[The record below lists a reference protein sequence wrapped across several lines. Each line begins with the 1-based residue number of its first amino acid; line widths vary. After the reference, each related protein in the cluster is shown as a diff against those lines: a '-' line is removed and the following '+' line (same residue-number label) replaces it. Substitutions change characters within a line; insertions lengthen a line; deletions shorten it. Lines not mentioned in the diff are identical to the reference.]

1 MWRYN
6 RSLLSGL
13 LFQAVQHT
21 LKDFSSDAR
30 YLSATPGF
38 LSALHTW
45 GRNLSLHPHLH
56 VLISHG
62 GINAEGQWVVPKKSQ
77 LFPQKPVMMVFRG
90 KLLSKLK
97 AVLKSKKLQC
107 PPNET
112 PHQLNTLFNRL
123 GRKLWVVHF
132 CQRYDHANGVAKYLA
147 RYVKGGP
154 FRNSQICEET
164 ETQLSFRYQS
174 HQTRRT
180 ETLNL
185 SIKAFI
191 RRLIEHVPLPGK
203 PGFRYCGLYA
213 STTRTRLNQART
225 ALGQTRVG
233 PRESLSWISYMDDRG
248 YRPLCQICAGP
259 LFHRESVVREAA

>member
-1 MWRYN
+1 MGSSSIQRILTQHLPDIIGAVGLPLYQLKALNQLKSCRTAALGGHAQYCEQGHLNGVWYNSCKHRACPQCGSLAREQWLKNIQSRLLNCPHHHIVFTIPSELNGLWRYN

-123 GRKLWVVHF
+123 GRKLL
-132 CQRYDHANGVAKYLA
+132 GSTL
-147 RYVKGGP
+147 
-154 FRNSQICEET
+154 
-164 ETQLSFRYQS
+164 LS
-174 HQTRRT
+174 
-180 ETLNL
+180 
-185 SIKAFI
+185 
-191 RRLIEHVPLPGK
+191 
-203 PGFRYCGLYA
+203 
-213 STTRTRLNQART
+213 
-225 ALGQTRVG
+225 AL
-233 PRESLSWISYMDDRG
+233 
-248 YRPLCQICAGP
+248 
-259 LFHRESVVREAA
+259 